1 VFTFRE
7 VADGILFAL
16 TLTLQGHATPTRVA
30 KGLLYLRQAGKLTSE
45 LWIAMLI
52 TLGIEA

>member
-1 VFTFRE
+1 MFTFRE

-30 KGLLYLRQAGKLTSE
+30 KGLLYLRQAGKLASE